1 MKKLSLSFGLI
12 LAFAFYVLFSS
23 SKTVPLILPAS
34 QTSETPNQ
42 QPQSQTAA
50 TPGQQPQVQTT
61 PPSSIRLGDDFE
73 GEDDGFRR
81 RIPAQTGSAPSP
93 SASVPSV
100 SGTQTNVQAQPGGMM
115 SGGMGTTMMGQYKN
129 GSYTGNV
136 ADAYYGYVQ
145 VKAVISGGK
154 ISDVQFLQHPS
165 DRSTSIEIN
174 NYAMPMLTQEA
185 IQVQN
190 SNVDIVSGATETSL
204 AFRDSLA
211 SALAQAK

>member
-23 SKTVPLILPAS
+23 SKTVPLSLPPNQQTS
-34 QTSETPNQ
+34 QTSAGQKSQ
-42 QPQSQTAA
+42 QIQARP
-50 TPGQQPQVQTT
+50 PGVQ
-61 PPSSIRLGDDFE
+61 LGDDSE
-73 GEDDGFRR
+73 GEDGGFVSRA
-81 RIPAQTGSAPSP
+81 PSQSSGSAVSPAPST
-93 SASVPSV
+93 
-100 SGTQTNVQAQPGGMM
+100 SGTQTGAQPGGMM
-115 SGGMGTTMMGQYKN
+115 SGGMGSMMGQYKN

-145 VKAVISGGK
+145 VKTVISGGK

-165 DRSTSIEIN
+165 DRGTSIEIN
-174 NYAMPMLTQEA
+174 NYAMPILTQEA